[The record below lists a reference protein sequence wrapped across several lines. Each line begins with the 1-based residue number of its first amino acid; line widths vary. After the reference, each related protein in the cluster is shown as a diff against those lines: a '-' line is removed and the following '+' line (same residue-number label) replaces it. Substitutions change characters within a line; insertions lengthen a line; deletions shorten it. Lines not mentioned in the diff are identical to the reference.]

1 MISPFSL
8 PVGGRALRTAG
19 ALLLVSGLLPAP
31 DALAQGPSL
40 MQRLR
45 ELLGVQRPLAVA
57 GSRSPGLQQG
67 LCVVSPWPA
76 TSGQAKPTAVTP
88 SGSPPIA
95 TSSDLAELQIH
106 RDGVLAHRLRAS
118 STQPIRT
125 PLAWPIS
132 PISPGSSVELV
143 LRPMGSSDTV
153 QIRVR
158 RPLPAERVAGLAE
171 ASAMEQ
177 LLEAALTGDPA
188 QRRDAHVLI
197 SRSCQS

>member
-1 MISPFSL
+1 M
-8 PVGGRALRTAG
+8 LRTAG

-31 DALAQGPSL
+31 EVLAQGPSL

-76 TSGQAKPTAVTP
+76 ATGQAKPGAVTP
-88 SGSPPIA
+88 SGAPPIA
-95 TSSDLAELQIH
+95 TSADLAELQIH

-132 PISPGSSVELV
+132 PISPGGSVELV
-143 LRPMGSSDTV
+143 LRPMGSSDAV
-153 QIRVR
+153 RIRVR

-171 ASAMEQ
+171 ASAMER
-177 LLEAALTGDPA
+177 LLEGALTGDPA
-188 QRRDAHVLI
+188 QRREVSALI
-197 SRSCQS
+197 SSTCRP